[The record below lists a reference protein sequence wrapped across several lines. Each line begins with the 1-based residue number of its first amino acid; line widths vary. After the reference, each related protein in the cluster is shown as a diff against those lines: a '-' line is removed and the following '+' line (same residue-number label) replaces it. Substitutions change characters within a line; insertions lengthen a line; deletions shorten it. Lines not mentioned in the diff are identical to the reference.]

1 MGPQNISWTQE
12 SDKNDFV
19 SLYNTEITAKQV
31 IQGYTKIKSYKLNKK
46 NAEDTT
52 MKIISFIGFGVW
64 RGGKR
69 SKKNNGFESNLLSR
83 EIMLKVQEE
92 KRRAILKLSQLKN
105 VFYVNKP
112 KMSRKTKILCLHRN
126 TSLTKTSTKIE
137 KVM

>member
-52 MKIISFIGFGVW
+52 MKIVLFIGFGVW

-69 SKKNNGFESNLLSR
+69 SRKK
-83 EIMLKVQEE
+83 
-92 KRRAILKLSQLKN
+92 
-105 VFYVNKP
+105 
-112 KMSRKTKILCLHRN
+112 
-126 TSLTKTSTKIE
+126 
-137 KVM
+137 